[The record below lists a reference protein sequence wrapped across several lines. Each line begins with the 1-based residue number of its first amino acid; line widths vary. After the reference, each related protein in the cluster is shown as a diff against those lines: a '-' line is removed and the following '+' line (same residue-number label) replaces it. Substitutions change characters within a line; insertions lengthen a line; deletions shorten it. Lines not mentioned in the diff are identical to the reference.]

1 MDSGGLI
8 IFAENSLIDKAM
20 AYTGNITEYSPS
32 YLDVM
37 AYIHSAPITWEEKK
51 DIGLRLIE
59 ETSEPALKKAYDTV
73 EELSKLK
80 ADWDGEGA
88 LPISQT
94 VLKNIRGV
102 LMISANEDWNN
113 WMISPDSN
121 ATLGLQSKQ
130 SRACVSLGANEF
142 SYYVRK
148 NGVRMAA
155 SHVDFTPEVFLN
167 VLRQIG

>member
-1 MDSGGLI
+1 
-8 IFAENSLIDKAM
+8 M
-20 AYTGNITEYSPS
+20 AYTGNISEYSPS

-59 ETSEPALKKAYDTV
+59 ETSEPALKGAYDKI
-73 EELSKLK
+73 EELSKLE

-94 VLKNIRGV
+94 VLKNIKGV
-102 LMISANEDWNN
+102 LLISDNEDWKE
-113 WMISPDSN
+113 WMIGPDSN
-121 ATLGLQSKQ
+121 ATIGLQSKTN
-130 SRACVSLGANEF
+130 RALISLGAKEF

-148 NGVRMAA
+148 NGERIAA

-167 VLRQIG
+167 VLRQIY

>member
-1 MDSGGLI
+1 
-8 IFAENSLIDKAM
+8 M
-20 AYTGNITEYSPS
+20 AYTGKISEYSPS

-59 ETSEPALKKAYDTV
+59 ETSEPALKGAYDKI
-73 EELSKLK
+73 EELSKLE

-94 VLKNIRGV
+94 VLKNIKGV
-102 LMISANEDWNN
+102 LLISDNEDWNN

-121 ATLGLQSKQ
+121 ATLGLQSKTN
-130 SRACVSLGANEF
+130 RALISLGAKEF

-148 NGVRMAA
+148 NGERIAA

-167 VLRQIG
+167 VLRQIY

>member
-1 MDSGGLI
+1 
-8 IFAENSLIDKAM
+8 M

-59 ETSEPALKKAYDTV
+59 ETSEPALKKAFDTV

-155 SHVDFTPEVFLN
+155 SHV
-167 VLRQIG
+167 